1 MDQLTR
7 GPATKSPKLS
17 QTAPSAVDTIPA
29 GPTFKAPQD
38 TAWGGESTGGAGEI
52 NGWTCGHFKGD
63 KQETRR
69 SHAAKGHEDEWQNPA
84 FLDNDMLG
92 ADVRDLIAKKN
103 EIYDI

>member
-1 MDQLTR
+1 M
-7 GPATKSPKLS
+7 
-17 QTAPSAVDTIPA
+17 
-29 GPTFKAPQD
+29 
-38 TAWGGESTGGAGEI
+38 GGGNQRAAREI

-92 ADVRDLIAKKN
+92 ADVRDLIAKKK
-103 EIYDI
+103 